1 MTLIGMMTMIEE
13 KSPDADEIQ
22 SESLSIGPQPN
33 KYAIL
38 NVLSIWFSNSLLV

>member
-1 MTLIGMMTMIEE
+1 MTLIGMITMIEE

-33 KYAIL
+33 KYAIKKCL
-38 NVLSIWFSNSLLV
+38 NGFLH

>member
-1 MTLIGMMTMIEE
+1 MMEE
-13 KSPDADEIQ
+13 KSPSDADEIQ

-38 NVLSIWFSNSLLV
+38 NVLSIFASKLLV